1 MEEAERSDFAA
12 RYNAVVAAVWSDPG
26 KERML
31 SRDPGALL
39 AEHGIEVPMGTVIDV
54 VRNRPVTS
62 GVLESQIRAWGE
74 IADRGV
80 LRLLV
85 PYPDRFEAV
94 DLSEEELDSL
104 VAGLGHP
111 ALSDVPR

>member
-1 MEEAERSDFAA
+1 MEEAERTTFTA
-12 RYNAVVAAVWSDPG
+12 RYNAVVAAAWSDPG

-31 SRDPGALL
+31 SCDPAALL
-39 AEHGIEVPMGTVIDV
+39 AEHGISVPTGTVIEV
-54 VRNRPVTS
+54 VRDQPAAS
-62 GVLESQIRAWGE
+62 GTLESQIRAWE
-74 IADRGV
+74 QIPDRGT

-85 PYPDRFEAV
+85 PYPERFEAT
-94 DLSEEELDSL
+94 DLTEEELDSL

>member
-12 RYNAVVAAVWSDPG
+12 RYHAVVAATWSDPD

-31 SRDPGALL
+31 LRDPGALL
-39 AEHGIEVPMGTVIDV
+39 AEHGIGVPTGTVIEV
-54 VRNRPVTS
+54 VRDRPVTS
-62 GVLESQIRAWGE
+62 DALDSQIRAWE
-74 IADRGV
+74 AIADGGA

-85 PYPDRFEAV
+85 PYPERFEAT
-94 DLSEEELDSL
+94 DLTEEELDSL

-111 ALSDVPR
+111 VLSDVPR